1 MIGIQRLRKEY
12 GKAKIRRGLKGI
24 VILMYHRVDVL
35 PDYPRGFPI
44 NTGDCFLASADWFEG
59 GH

>member
-1 MIGIQRLRKEY
+1 MIRIQRLRKEY
-12 GKAKIRRGLKGI
+12 GKAKIWRGLKGI
-24 VILMYHRVDVL
+24 VILNHRVDVL

-44 NTGDCFLASADWFEG
+44 NSGDYFLASADWFEG